1 MRIATPAKI
10 NLTLEVLGQR
20 PDGFHELAT
29 WMIPIGLYDEL
40 AMELSSEMTYESNLP
55 SLRFD
60 SSNLVLRAIEKFQEE
75 THQSAA
81 YRIELRKQIPIGA
94 GLGGGSSDAAGALLL
109 LNQLHQN
116 PLTEEKLHGLAAQL
130 GSDVSFFL
138 KRRAAWCT
146 GRGEKMEIREF
157 PHNRWVVLIKPEFG
171 VSTAA
176 AYSAYKAL
184 PPDRKRGHAKKTEW
198 GLIRNDLEQP
208 VFQKYLLLPEIKSWL
223 EQQAETEVALMSGS
237 GSTLFAVVKSA
248 ADGQQVSDRFSLF
261 FGLKFWVQVCRLNP
275 EPTGI
280 GER

>member
-40 AMELSSEMTYESNLP
+40 AMELSSEMTYDSNLP

-60 SSNLVLRAIEKFQEE
+60 SSNLVSRAIERFHEE
-75 THQSAA
+75 TGRSAA
-81 YRIELRKQIPIGA
+81 YRIDLRKEIPIGA
-94 GLGGGSSDAAGALLL
+94 GLGGGSSDAAAALLL

-116 PLTEEKLHGLAAQL
+116 PLTEEKLVGLAAQL
-130 GSDVSFFL
+130 GSDVPFFL
-138 KRRAAWCT
+138 RRRAAWCT

-157 PHNRWVVLIKPEFG
+157 PHDRWVVLIKPEFG
-171 VSTAA
+171 VSTVA

-184 PPDRKRGHAKKTEW
+184 PAEQKRGQVKKTEW
-198 GLIRNDLEQP
+198 GLLRNDLEQP

-223 EQQAETEVALMSGS
+223 EQQEETEAALMSGS
-237 GSTLFAVVKSA
+237 GSTMFAVVKSA
-248 ADGQQVSDRFSLF
+248 DDGEQVSDRFSLF
-261 FGLKFWVQVCRLNP
+261 FGFKFWVRVCRLNP
-275 EPTGI
+275 G
-280 GER
+280 

>member
-40 AMELSSEMTYESNLP
+40 AMELSSEMIYESNLP
-55 SLRFD
+55 DLRFD
-60 SSNLVLRAIEKFQEE
+60 SSNLVLRAIEKFQQE
-75 THQSAA
+75 TGQSAA
-81 YRIELRKQIPIGA
+81 YRIDLRKQIPIGA
-94 GLGGGSSDAAGALLL
+94 GLGGGSSDAAATLLL

-116 PLTEEKLHGLAAQL
+116 QLTDEKLHELATLL
-130 GSDVSFFL
+130 GSDVPFFL
-138 KRRAAWCT
+138 KPRAAWCT
-146 GRGEKMEIREF
+146 GRGEQMEIREF
-157 PHNRWVVLIKPEFG
+157 SQDRWVVLIKPEFG

-184 PPDRKRGHAKKTEW
+184 PPEQKRGQVKKTEW
-198 GLIRNDLEQP
+198 GLLRNDLEQP

-237 GSTLFAVVKSA
+237 GSTMFAVVKSA
-248 ADGQQVSDRFSLF
+248 NDGQQVSDRFSLL
-261 FGLKFWVQVCRLNP
+261 FGFKFWVQVCRLNP
-275 EPTGI
+275 EQF
-280 GER
+280 

>member
-20 PDGFHELAT
+20 PDKFHELAT

-60 SSNLVLRAIEKFQEE
+60 SSNLVFRAIEKFQEE
-75 THQSAA
+75 TRQSAA
-81 YRIELRKQIPIGA
+81 YRIDLRKQIPIGA

-109 LNQLHQN
+109 LNQIHQN
-116 PLTEEKLHGLAAQL
+116 PLTDEKLHGLAAQL
-130 GSDVSFFL
+130 GSDVPFFL
-138 KRRAAWCT
+138 NARAAWCT
-146 GRGEKMEIREF
+146 GRGENMEIREF
-157 PHNRWVVLIKPEFG
+157 PRDRWVVLIKPEFG

-184 PPDRKRGHAKKTEW
+184 PPDQKRGQVKKTEW
-198 GLIRNDLEQP
+198 GLLRNDLEQP

-237 GSTLFAVVKSA
+237 GSTMFAVVKGA
-248 ADGQQVSDRFSLF
+248 DDGQQVSDRFSLF
-261 FGLKFWVQVCRLNP
+261 FGSKFWVRVCRLNP
-275 EPTGI
+275 EP
-280 GER
+280 

>member
-40 AMELSSEMTYESNLP
+40 AMEVSSEMTYESNLS

-60 SSNLVLRAIEKFQEE
+60 SSNLVLRAIEKFQQE
-75 THQSAA
+75 TGQSAA
-81 YRIELRKQIPIGA
+81 YRIDLRKQIPVGA
-94 GLGGGSSDAAGALLL
+94 GLGGGSSDAAAALLL

-116 PLTEEKLHGLAAQL
+116 PLTGEDLDRLAAQL
-130 GSDVSFFL
+130 GSDVPFFL
-138 KRRAAWCT
+138 NRRAAWCT

-157 PHNRWVVLIKPEFG
+157 PHDRWVVLFKPEFG

-184 PPDRKRGHAKKTEW
+184 PPEQKRGQAKKTEW
-198 GLIRNDLEQP
+198 GLLRNDLEQP

-237 GSTLFAVVKSA
+237 GSTMFAVVKSA
-248 ADGQQVSDRFSLF
+248 DDGQQVSDRFSLF

-275 EPTGI
+275 GA
-280 GER
+280 ERDW

>member
-40 AMELSSEMTYESNLP
+40 AMELSPEMSYESNLP
-55 SLRFD
+55 GLRFD
-60 SSNLVLRAIEKFQEE
+60 SSNLVVRAIERFHDE
-75 THQSAA
+75 TIQSAA
-81 YRIELRKQIPIGA
+81 YRIDLRKEIPVGA
-94 GLGGGSSDAAGALLL
+94 GLGGGSSDAAATLLL

-116 PLTEEKLHGLAAQL
+116 PLTDAKLHELAAQL
-130 GSDVSFFL
+130 GSDVPFFL

-157 PHNRWVVLIKPEFG
+157 PHDRWVVLIKPEFG

-184 PPDRKRGHAKKTEW
+184 HPDQKRRPGKKTEW
-198 GLIRNDLEQP
+198 GLLRNDLEQP
-208 VFQKYLLLPEIKSWL
+208 VFQKYLLLPEIKNWL
-223 EQQAETEVALMSGS
+223 EQQAETQVALMSGS
-237 GSTLFAVVKSA
+237 GSTLFAVVKNSD
-248 ADGQQVSDRFSLF
+248 DGQQVIERFSLF

-275 EPTGI
+275 ENW
-280 GER
+280 

>member
-1 MRIATPAKI
+1 MRMATPAKI

-20 PDGFHELAT
+20 PDGFHELVT

-40 AMELSSEMTYESNLP
+40 AMDLSSEMTYQSNLP

-60 SSNLVLRAIEKFQEE
+60 SSNLILRAIERFQEE
-75 THQSAA
+75 TGQVAA
-81 YRIELRKQIPIGA
+81 YRIDLRKEIPIGA
-94 GLGGGSSDAAGALLL
+94 GLGGGSSDAAAALLL

-116 PLTEEKLHGLAAQL
+116 PLTDEKLLGLAGEL
-130 GSDVSFFL
+130 GSDVPFFL

-157 PHNRWVVLIKPEFG
+157 PRDRWVILIKPEFG

-184 PPDRKRGHAKKTEW
+184 RPEEKRGQTKKTEW
-198 GLIRNDLEQP
+198 GLLRNDLEQP
-208 VFQKYLLLPEIKSWL
+208 VFQKYLLLPEIKNWL

-237 GSTLFAVVKSA
+237 GSTMFAVVKSA
-248 ADGQQVSDRFSLF
+248 DDGEQVSDRFSLF
-261 FGLKFWVQVCRLNP
+261 FGFKFWVRVCRLNP
-275 EPTGI
+275 G
-280 GER
+280 